1 MREQIQ
7 HPRSDISQFDM
18 VITPGHDFYPTTP
31 EGQAEQRAAL
41 PFLGK
46 HQELIPKLPV
56 RLQQLLLPQ
65 LEPPTKNMVSLLWK
79 AHRSWCACY

>member
-1 MREQIQ
+1 
-7 HPRSDISQFDM
+7 M

-56 RLQQLLLPQ
+56 GLQQLLLPQ
-65 LEPPTKNMVSLLWK
+65 LEPPTKNMVSPLWK
-79 AHRSWCACY
+79 GIGPGTPAIRFGESLNG